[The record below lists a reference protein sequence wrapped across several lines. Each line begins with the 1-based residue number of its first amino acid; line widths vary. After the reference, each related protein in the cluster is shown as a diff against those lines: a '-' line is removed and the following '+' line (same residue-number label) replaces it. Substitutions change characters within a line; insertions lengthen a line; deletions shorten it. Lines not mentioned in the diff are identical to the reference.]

1 VRLLAPAFFF
11 LALALA
17 LAPARSLAADAAAV
31 THALPAPPALPTADR
46 EGWVEHDGARLWFG
60 VYGEGR
66 PVILLHPGA
75 GSSDLWGWQVPA
87 LVADH
92 HQVIL
97 IDSRGHGRSSWDGRL
112 NYDLIER
119 DVVAVMDALGLGE
132 SDVVGWSD
140 GAIVA
145 LVMAM
150 KSPARVGKIYAYG
163 ANMDLGALNPFGLF
177 SPIRR
182 EIGRLLAAE
191 YARVSPSPSGFPALA
206 KAVRGMQLREP
217 SYAAIDLASI
227 HASAVAIAD
236 GAREEFI
243 RPAHTRY
250 LARTIPGATL
260 IILPGAGHF
269 APLQAPE
276 AFNASVLGFL
286 DR

>member
-1 VRLLAPAFFF
+1 VRLLASAFFF
-11 LALALA
+11 LTIALVF
-17 LAPARSLAADAAAV
+17 APARSLAADAAAV
-31 THALPAPPALPTADR
+31 SHALAPPPALATADR

-112 NYDLIER
+112 GYDLMEG
-119 DVVAVMDALGLGE
+119 DVVAVMNALGLDN

-150 KSPARVGKIYAYG
+150 KNPARVGKIYAYG
-163 ANMDLGALNPFGLF
+163 ANMDLAALNPFGLF
-177 SPIRR
+177 APIRR
-182 EIGRLLAAE
+182 EIRRLLAAE
-191 YARVSPSPSGFPALA
+191 YARLSPTPDGFPALA
-206 KAVRGMQLREP
+206 KAVRRMQLREP
-217 SYAAIDLASI
+217 SYTAIDLAGI
-227 HASAVAIAD
+227 HAPAVAIAD

-243 RPAHTRY
+243 RGAHTRY

-260 IILPGAGHF
+260 IILPRAGHF
-269 APLQAPE
+269 APLQAPD